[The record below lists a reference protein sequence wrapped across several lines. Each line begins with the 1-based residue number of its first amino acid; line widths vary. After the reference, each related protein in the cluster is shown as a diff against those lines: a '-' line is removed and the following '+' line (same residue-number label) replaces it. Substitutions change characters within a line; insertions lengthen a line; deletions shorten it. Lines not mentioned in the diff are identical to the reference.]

1 VSCCKLK
8 ALPVGLLNSKG
19 DNVPAAYLSAVE
31 ILAGFFVACLPSY
44 PKLFRRVVGK
54 SLVSKRSSPGDGKT
68 PSASGRSEEPSRR
81 PVVSW
86 NRITNTD
93 EIELS
98 DPAQAYHPWET
109 LPEEN
114 DSYTKDGDQISTR
127 ELKKGQ
133 AY

>member
-1 VSCCKLK
+1 
-8 ALPVGLLNSKG
+8 
-19 DNVPAAYLSAVE
+19 VPAAYLSAVE

-54 SLVSKRSSPGDGKT
+54 TLVSKRSSPGDGKT
-68 PSASGRSEEPSRR
+68 PSRTGRSDEPNRR
-81 PVVSW
+81 PVMSW

-98 DPAQAYHPWET
+98 SPAQTYHPWEA

-114 DSYTKDGDQISTR
+114 NCYYKDGDQKSTKV
-127 ELKKGQ
+127 LKRGQ
-133 AY
+133 S